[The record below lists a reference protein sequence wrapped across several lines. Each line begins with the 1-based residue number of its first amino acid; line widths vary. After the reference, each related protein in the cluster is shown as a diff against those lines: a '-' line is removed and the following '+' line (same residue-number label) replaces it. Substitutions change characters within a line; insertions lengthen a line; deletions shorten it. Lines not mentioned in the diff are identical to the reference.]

1 MSNRLI
7 QLQNKLNEAIL
18 KQQYSK
24 IAKLRQQIQIEM
36 NRKEHVPLQ
45 TLLPG
50 MSEQQKEEALCR
62 MHKLF
67 ITADLLY
74 GFALDFENTIRKYYP
89 SMETH
94 VFSKVKEI
102 AEISRSITRNVDSF
116 NCKELSDS
124 FGNMCDEV
132 SMVLENI
139 IYKYRQR
146 DKNRSIKELN

>member
-1 MSNRLI
+1 
-7 QLQNKLNEAIL
+7 
-18 KQQYSK
+18 
-24 IAKLRQQIQIEM
+24 
-36 NRKEHVPLQ
+36 
-45 TLLPG
+45 
-50 MSEQQKEEALCR
+50 
-62 MHKLF
+62 
-67 ITADLLY
+67 
-74 GFALDFENTIRKYYP
+74 
-89 SMETH
+89 METH
-94 VFSKVKEI
+94 VFRKVKEI